1 MAITQEQYYE
11 NNALWGGG
19 QYTKLKDIINNFYA
33 FYVGDDK
40 VIDRAKRYDVV
51 FHAKRALQE
60 LHYDALKE
68 INAIEIEV
76 PPTLQMIL
84 PKDFVSLV
92 RLSWVDAKG
101 FFHPITINRETA
113 IGVAYLQNDDS
124 TYSYQFD
131 AEGNIEVGTTLTR
144 KRAKEVR
151 LKKDADKEYIKASND
166 EKTMNRLIRVLS
178 ASKPDNM
185 NLDQK
190 ETLLYE
196 LKGKSP
202 AKFIKV
208 ARDKHLELKAEI
220 EEMELT
226 K

>member
-101 FFHPITINRETA
+101 FFHPIISH
-113 IGVAYLQNDDS
+113 Q
-124 TYSYQFD
+124 
-131 AEGNIEVGTTLTR
+131 
-144 KRAKEVR
+144 
-151 LKKDADKEYIKASND
+151 
-166 EKTMNRLIRVLS
+166 IRIFI
-178 ASKPDNM
+178 
-185 NLDQK
+185 
-190 ETLLYE
+190 
-196 LKGKSP
+196 
-202 AKFIKV
+202 FIK
-208 ARDKHLELKAEI
+208 I
-220 EEMELT
+220 LT
-226 K
+226 N